1 MPTTY
6 DRQLSEV
13 QNAHRQL
20 GSTLIAM
27 QRARVD
33 GQTGN
38 LEGLSLDGAHQ
49 AEALACKM
57 RHLIYRSGQV
67 SRREY
72 LAGALPSTEVRFSFT
87 RDSALLILP
96 PLLPDRRSAKSRE
109 YLSGLVYAALA
120 EASFVDTLP
129 QFDRCVLCIVH
140 CLAPRSGGRAAPDYD
155 NIELKTV
162 QDLLALYLLVDDSTR
177 HPHAQLLTPVY
188 AIDHVPAWRLDPPP
202 AADPT
207 PPPPGRPKGKGSRKA
222 KTATLKDSK
231 EEEEPLRIVD
241 ARQLFL

>member
-6 DRQLSEV
+6 DRQLSEI

-20 GSTLIAM
+20 DSTLIAM
-27 QRARVD
+27 QRARMD

-57 RHLIYRSGQV
+57 RHLIYRGGQL
-67 SRREY
+67 SRQEY

-120 EASFVDTLP
+120 EASFADTLP

-188 AIDHVPAWRLDPPP
+188 AIDYVPAWRLHPPP

-207 PPPPGRPKGKGSRKA
+207 PPPPGKPKGKNGRKA
-222 KTATLKDSK
+222 KAATLKDSK
-231 EEEEPLRIVD
+231 EEEPLCIVD

>member
-6 DRQLSEV
+6 DRQLSEI

-27 QRARVD
+27 QRARMD

-120 EASFVDTLP
+120 EASFADTLP

-140 CLAPRSGGRAAPDYD
+140 CLAPRSGSRAAPDYD

-162 QDLLALYLLVDDSTR
+162 QDLLALYLLVDDSMRYCDRYETACADPQAHTEFHILR
-177 HPHAQLLTPVY
+177 PEAF
-188 AIDHVPAWRLDPPP
+188 PAWL
-202 AADPT
+202 AQQN
-207 PPPPGRPKGKGSRKA
+207 
-222 KTATLKDSK
+222 
-231 EEEEPLRIVD
+231 
-241 ARQLFL
+241 ARNREV

>member
-27 QRARVD
+27 QQARMD
-33 GQTGN
+33 SQAGN

-57 RHLIYRSGQV
+57 RHLIYQSGQR
-67 SRREY
+67 SRQAY
-72 LAGALPSTEVRFSFT
+72 LAGALPSTEVRFTFT
-87 RDSALLILP
+87 RDSALLVLP
-96 PLLPDRRSAKSRE
+96 PLLPDRRTAKSRE

-120 EASFVDTLP
+120 EASFADTLP

-140 CLAPRSGGRAAPDYD
+140 CLLPGRRTIPDYD

-162 QDLLALYLLVDDSTR
+162 QDLLALFLMVDDSMRYCDRYETACAA
-177 HPHAQLLTPVY
+177 PHAHTEFHILRPETF
-188 AIDHVPAWRLDPPP
+188 PAWLTQQNTRE
-202 AADPT
+202 
-207 PPPPGRPKGKGSRKA
+207 RN
-222 KTATLKDSK
+222 
-231 EEEEPLRIVD
+231 V
-241 ARQLFL
+241 